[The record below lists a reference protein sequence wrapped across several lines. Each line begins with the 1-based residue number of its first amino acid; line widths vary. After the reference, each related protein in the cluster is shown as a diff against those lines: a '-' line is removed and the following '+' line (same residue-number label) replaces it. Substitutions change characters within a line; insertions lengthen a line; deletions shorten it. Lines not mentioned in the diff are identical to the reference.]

1 MKEEKILRK
10 VLEDSHS
17 KITKPRLAV
26 FRALLKSGP
35 LSPAELVKQLDQTV
49 NRVSVYRIIDLF
61 EHLGIVRRVAIGWK
75 HKIELSEIF
84 LDHHH
89 HIVCLGCNKVVA
101 VKENAA
107 IERTINLLAKSAGFV
122 AASHQLELQGYCEKC
137 QRQLRRRSL

>member
-17 KITKPRLAV
+17 KITQPRLLV
-26 FRALLKSGP
+26 FRILLKDGP
-35 LSPAELVKQLDQTV
+35 CSLAELTRKSQGKV

-61 EHLGIVRRVAIGWK
+61 ERLGIVRRVPLGWRYK
-75 HKIELSEIF
+75 VELSEIF

-101 VKENAA
+101 VKENDMV
-107 IERTINLLAKSAGFV
+107 EQTISQFASGTGFIV
-122 AASHQLELQGYCEKC
+122 TSHQLELQGYCEKC
-137 QRQLRRRSL
+137 QKRRSL